1 MNRPVTRVAAHH
13 GVPVTPDPIGSA
25 LGQLRVVLDVRP
37 QRVLDHRIDR
47 IEVTGLFV
55 WRPGGLLDL
64 GQGCRGVM
72 TDAADVYSYC
82 SLGDAFGYGPLT
94 ALGLRDFLGVE
105 EGEAESSSSLWLGG
119 ADVSRGRLR
128 DISRF
133 GWEQQVQRGLTM
145 RRRLQ

>member
-82 SLGDAFGYGPLT
+82 SLGDAFGYGRVVLVVVAGRSGRVARPFEGHIEVRLGT
-94 ALGLRDFLGVE
+94 ASAEGVDD
-105 EGEAESSSSLWLGG
+105 ASSASV
-119 ADVSRGRLR
+119 A
-128 DISRF
+128 
-133 GWEQQVQRGLTM
+133 
-145 RRRLQ
+145 